1 MNRLRAAE
9 NQAMRLIAGA
19 DNELALLMD
28 GLNDED
34 LTFEV
39 DGEVVLIVDP
49 ELSQHLDGRTL
60 DISSDADEA
69 WILSGPS

>member
-1 MNRLRAAE
+1 
-9 NQAMRLIAGA
+9 MRLIAGP

-49 ELSQHLDGRTL
+49 ELSEHLDGRTL